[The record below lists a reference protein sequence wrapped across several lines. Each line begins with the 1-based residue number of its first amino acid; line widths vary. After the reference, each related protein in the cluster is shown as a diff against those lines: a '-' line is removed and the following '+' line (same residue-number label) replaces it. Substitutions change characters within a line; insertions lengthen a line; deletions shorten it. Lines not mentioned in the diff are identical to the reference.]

1 MSTIIFVLATSILC
15 IVVMSKVPGL
25 EHFVKPIIDLL
36 FTFIKFLSSNMLAW
50 GLFFV
55 KMFLNSHVDLL
66 QHLVM
71 PASSIDPSITMK
83 DNQA

>member
-1 MSTIIFVLATSILC
+1 MSTIIFVLATAVLC

-36 FTFIKFLSSNMLAW
+36 FTFIKFMSSNMLAW
-50 GLFFV
+50 GLFFI

-66 QHLVM
+66 RHLTM
-71 PASSIDPSITMK
+71 PAAAIDPSIAMR
-83 DNQA
+83 DDS